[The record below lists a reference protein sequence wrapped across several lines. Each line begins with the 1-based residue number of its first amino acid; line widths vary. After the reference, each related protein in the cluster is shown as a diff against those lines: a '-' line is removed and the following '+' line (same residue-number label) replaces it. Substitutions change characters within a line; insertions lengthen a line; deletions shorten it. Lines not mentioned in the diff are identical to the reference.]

1 MKRKQFGAIDV
12 GTTKVCSIIADSN
25 GGELR
30 ILGVGTTPSLGLHK
44 GLVVNINEA
53 RESIRRSVRLAEQ
66 TAGYRMESACVGVT
80 GQHISSLNNR
90 GVVAITRSDRVVR
103 QEDLRRVLQV
113 ARAVKVP
120 NDSQLLHVIPR
131 NYAIDG
137 QEGVKNPVGMHG
149 FRLDVETHIISAAVT
164 SIQNLT
170 QCIRSLGIGI
180 DDLILESLASG
191 EATLTPE
198 EKGNGVIL
206 ADIGGGTTD
215 VAVFKNNSV
224 FHTSVVPI
232 AGYQI
237 THDISIGLKLPFD
250 IAEEIKMKYG
260 NVIPTADEGTTSKAL
275 TQSGHN
281 VSHRD
286 LCEIIRMRVEELLR
300 LIMLELPGGEITKL
314 VPVGM
319 VLAGGSAN
327 LPGISELATQV
338 TRLPVR
344 IGTPRHLYSV
354 SDSLCDPAYATSV
367 GLVLWK
373 SKNGGMTDLA
383 EVVGFRGLVS
393 RMSRIFQLSNA
404 LLTD

>member
-44 GLVVNINEA
+44 GMVVNIKDA

-90 GVVAITRSDRVVR
+90 GVIAITRSDQVVR

-113 ARAVKVP
+113 ARAIKVP

-170 QCIRSLGIGI
+170 QCIRSLGIEI
-180 DDLILESLASG
+180 DDLILEALASG

-250 IAEEIKMKYG
+250 IAEEIKIKYG

-281 VSHRD
+281 FSHRE

-338 TRLPVR
+338 TKLPVR
-344 IGTPRHLYSV
+344 IGTPRRLYSV

-373 SKNGGMTDLA
+373 LKNGGMTDLA

-404 LLTD
+404 

>member
-90 GVVAITRSDRVVR
+90 GVVAITRSDQVVR

-113 ARAVKVP
+113 ARAIKVP

-149 FRLDVETHIISAAVT
+149 FRLDVETHIISAAIT

-383 EVVGFRGLVS
+383 EVMGFRGLVS
-393 RMSRIFQLSNA
+393 RMSRIFQ
-404 LLTD
+404 

>member
-113 ARAVKVP
+113 ARAIKVP